1 MTSLEI
7 GSIAKKLSL
16 LDIIKNK
23 PSRFFLLAFISIPS
37 RPPDILIRGFRLEET
52 KDKKKTLQ
60 IKAPEA
66 QQYKKEQLLRAFSP
80 ETIFF
85 QNQDKELRLD
95 SDEIYSSLE
104 THDIFFKG
112 QAKLKS
118 PEGFHIMGE
127 NLRYIH
133 KNKKIL
139 SDDPLRFQSTPDF
152 KQSFIEGQGTG
163 LEADLNEKSFFI
175 PQNVSF
181 SFLSKDSTGSLSKI
195 KGDSVRIFRDK
206 GKAQVEGNVGFQNK
220 HISLRSDLL
229 NISFDPHG
237 KRIAEEAK
245 FQSSS
250 RVVAVFDNFKLSSK
264 EIILILKDRKT
275 IISIQASGEVI
286 LTNDK
291 GLEATTQSL
300 KIINPE
306 EKNRKIS
313 FLGDVFLKQGSD
325 EAKCREASIDP
336 LADNWTLKGDA
347 SFQRGKD
354 ILSGEEIHYS
364 KTNNIL
370 EIKKASGQLQKSHA
384 FGNKK

>member
-1 MTSLEI
+1 MTNLEI
-7 GSIAKKLSL
+7 GSIVKKLSL

-23 PSRFFLLAFISIPS
+23 SFRFFLFAFVSVPS
-37 RPPDILIRGFRLEET
+37 RPPDIMIRGFNLEET

-66 QQYKKEQLLRAFSP
+66 QQFKKEQIFRAFSP
-80 ETIFF
+80 QTIFF

-95 SDEIYSSLE
+95 SSEIYSSLE

-112 QAKLKS
+112 EAKLIS
-118 PEGFHIMGE
+118 PEGFHILGE
-127 NLRYIH
+127 NLHYIH
-133 KNKKIL
+133 KSKKIL
-139 SDDPLRFQSTPDF
+139 SDANIHFQSTPDF
-152 KQSFIEGQGTG
+152 KQSFIEGRGTG
-163 LEADLNEKSFFI
+163 LEADLNQKSFFI
-175 PQNVSF
+175 PKNVTF
-181 SFLSKDSTGSLSKI
+181 SFLSKDTTGSLSKI

-220 HISLRSDLL
+220 NISLRSDLL
-229 NISFDPHG
+229 NISFDPQG
-237 KRIAEEAK
+237 KKTSEDAK
-245 FQSSS
+245 FESSS

-264 EIILILKDRKT
+264 EIILSLKNRKN
-275 IISIQASGEVI
+275 IISIQATGEVI
-286 LTNDK
+286 LTNDQ

-313 FLGDVFLKQGSD
+313 FSGNVFLKQGTD

-336 LADNWTLKGDA
+336 LSDNWTLKGDA
-347 SFQRGKD
+347 SFQRGRD